1 MYSINYFN
9 KDEFKE
15 SLIEKGTIP
24 LNEKWRKIHL
34 KIELLVIFVTF
45 VMELIILVIGYKKY
59 INISSSTYL
68 IRYLLTPVSINLLL
82 YLIAYLVNRYS
93 TNDKKF
99 ENIKNI
105 VVNISFVI
113 QIFVVAV
120 VHQYFSAVYF
130 IFTVPILLSVIY
142 GSIGMAAIITI
153 LSIFCI
159 MISAFLIKYDSDLIV
174 NFAFSVDILLIETMI
189 IIFFILAVLIMVY
202 IRKKQ
207 EKLISTMIDIQTLKN
222 SINVDRLTGVYT
234 KIMLREF
241 FEDAKEGLF
250 GNEFCI
256 AICDIDNLSNVN
268 NEFSHTAGDRI
279 LNIFGNILKR
289 YESNNF
295 VPIRYGGEE
304 FVLGINENI
313 DKAIRELNQIK
324 ERFKRECK
332 DEFGKQVS
340 LSIGITIADI
350 DKAPPHI
357 LSEADVALRY
367 AKQSGKDKISIYD
380 EKTMKID

>member
-45 VMELIILVIGYKKY
+45 VMELIILVVGYKKY

-142 GSIGMAAIITI
+142 GSIGMAAI
-153 LSIFCI
+153 
-159 MISAFLIKYDSDLIV
+159 FLIFFFFFFIIRGFFFFV